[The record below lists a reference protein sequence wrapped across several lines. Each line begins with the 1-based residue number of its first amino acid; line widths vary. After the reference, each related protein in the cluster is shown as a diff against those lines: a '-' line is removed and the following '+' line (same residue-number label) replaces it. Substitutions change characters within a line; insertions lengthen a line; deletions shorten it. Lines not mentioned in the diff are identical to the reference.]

1 MTNALVT
8 VKSTSAEAVGAMLS
22 AVKPW
27 RAWGFK
33 SEIVP
38 RVNGDTDTTTLLLVS
53 RSCGTAL
60 YLR

>member
-1 MTNALVT
+1 MC
-8 VKSTSAEAVGAMLS
+8 KSTSAEAVGAMLS